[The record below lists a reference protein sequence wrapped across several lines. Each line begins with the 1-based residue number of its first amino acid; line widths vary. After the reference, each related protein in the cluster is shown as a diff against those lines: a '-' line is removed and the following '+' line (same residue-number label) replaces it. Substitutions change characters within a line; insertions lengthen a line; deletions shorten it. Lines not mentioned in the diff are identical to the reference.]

1 MRRRKS
7 GWPKQI
13 GAALALGVT
22 AGAVVGLRVMK
33 LARGGR
39 AAGRESVLM
48 VDEKLRTACDANV
61 EVLRSITRGKA
72 GRAPERVLGLYQK
85 RVAAN
90 LRRLSKAPGT
100 TDPGKG

>member
-13 GAALALGVT
+13 GAVLALGVT

-48 VDEKLRTACDANV
+48 VDEKLRAAFDANV
-61 EVLRSITRGKA
+61 EVAKSLASGKA
-72 GRAPERVLGLYQK
+72 QRAPERVLGLYQK

-90 LRRLSKAPGT
+90 LRRLAKAPGT
-100 TDPGKG
+100 TGRGKG